1 MKLPAWFPFK
11 RCPVP
16 APVPAQ
22 AASLVP
28 APATIAATTSTFD
41 AIAEPCDRRLLRT
54 AHDALDD
61 QLHEVINRN
70 ADGVNHAAI
79 RLRRE
84 TDLLLSLGISDPFAA
99 KAGSYAQMALEL
111 ANAGRGINLQ
121 AQPCNVGPQERADL
135 VARAMTLVLR
145 AEMLMGAAKKNN
157 LAHIHAALAR
167 QEQRM
172 RTARAALLCSEHGN
186 RP

>member
-1 MKLPAWFPFK
+1 MKLLAWLPFK
-11 RCPVP
+11 RRPVP
-16 APVPAQ
+16 VSGPTPV
-22 AASLVP
+22 ASLVP
-28 APATIAATTSTFD
+28 APAAVAAMASTFD
-41 AIAEPCDRRLLRT
+41 AVAEPCDHRLLRT
-54 AHDALDD
+54 AHEALND

-121 AQPCNVGPQERADL
+121 AEPCNLGPRERADL
-135 VARAMTLVLR
+135 VARAMTLMLR
-145 AEMLMGAAKKNN
+145 AEMLVDAAKKNN
-157 LAHIHAALAR
+157 LAHIRAALAR
-167 QEQRM
+167 QEQRL
-172 RTARAALLCSEHGN
+172 RNARAALLCSQA
-186 RP
+186 

>member
-1 MKLPAWFPFK
+1 MKRPMKLPTWLQF
-11 RCPVP
+11 RRWP
-16 APVPAQ
+16 APLTPEPAGSVALASTAV
-22 AASLVP
+22 AAM
-28 APATIAATTSTFD
+28 TSTFD
-41 AIAEPCDRRLLRT
+41 EIVEPRDHQLLST
-54 AHDALDD
+54 ALESLND

-79 RLRRE
+79 KLRRE

-111 ANAGRGINLQ
+111 ANAGRGVNLQ
-121 AQPCNVGPQERADL
+121 AQPYNLSPTERADL
-135 VARAMTLVLR
+135 VARAMTLMLR

-157 LAHIHAALAR
+157 LANIEAALAQ

-172 RTARAALLCSEHGN
+172 RSVRAALLCTQA
-186 RP
+186 

>member
-1 MKLPAWFPFK
+1 
-11 RCPVP
+11 
-16 APVPAQ
+16 
-22 AASLVP
+22 LVST
-28 APATIAATTSTFD
+28 AVAVMVSTFD
-41 AIAEPCDRRLLRT
+41 EVAEARDRRLLG
-54 AHDALDD
+54 AALDALND

-70 ADGVNHAAI
+70 ADGVNRAAI
-79 RLRRE
+79 KLRRE

-121 AQPCNVGPQERADL
+121 AESHNLSPKERADL
-135 VARAMTLVLR
+135 VARAMTLMLR

-157 LAHIHAALAR
+157 LANIQAALAQ

-172 RTARAALLCSEHGN
+172 RSARAVLLCS
-186 RP
+186 

>member
-1 MKLPAWFPFK
+1 MKLPAWLPFTG
-11 RCPVP
+11 RAVRVSG
-16 APVPAQ
+16 ATSV
-22 AASLVP
+22 ASLVP
-28 APATIAATTSTFD
+28 ASATVATMASTFD

-54 AHDALDD
+54 AYEALND

-70 ADGVNHAAI
+70 AEGLNHAAI

-121 AQPCNVGPQERADL
+121 AEPCNVDPRERADL
-135 VARAMTLVLR
+135 VARAMTLMLR
-145 AEMLMGAAKKNN
+145 AEMLMDVAKKSN
-157 LAHIHAALAR
+157 LAHIHAALDR
-167 QEQRM
+167 QEQRL
-172 RTARAALLCSEHGN
+172 RSARAALLCSQA
-186 RP
+186 